1 MRLLVMTAAYA
12 VLNSLMN
19 LIQTAYYGI
28 SAAVAGP
35 NPSNRQA
42 FNINMSRQAT
52 VITLITSFIPTL
64 VTVLDFGKWNYFVV
78 ATAFMIPMPFALG
91 AISKLADG
99 KDAPVGA
106 SGDVHQVS
114 AVDMFKSLGENKY
127 LLVLFLCHTIQYIG
141 QFIFQGLSAYYW
153 MFVVGNFSMMTVANL
168 IAAVTSFVAAM
179 VMPPIGQKIGKKKAI
194 SIGYFLLPI
203 VNFCMGYFG
212 RFSYIYMIAIQSLN
226 TFAMYTYTPF
236 VMLMYMDAA
245 EWHYNKTGKD
255 TRGIAVGLATPP
267 MKIGMAL
274 GGTIG
279 LTLLANTGF
288 DTPGVAGS
296 AEWIPKFM
304 TITYWVPACFYL
316 VLAILFVLLY
326 RLSDEEAARC
336 AQENYARAMAEQK
349 KE

>member
-1 MRLLVMTAAYA
+1 M
-12 VLNSLMN
+12 
-19 LIQTAYYGI
+19 
-28 SAAVAGP
+28 
-35 NPSNRQA
+35 
-42 FNINMSRQAT
+42 
-52 VITLITSFIPTL
+52 
-64 VTVLDFGKWNYFVV
+64 
-78 ATAFMIPMPFALG
+78 
-91 AISKLADG
+91 
-99 KDAPVGA
+99 
-106 SGDVHQVS
+106 
-114 AVDMFKSLGENKY
+114 
-127 LLVLFLCHTIQYIG
+127 LFLCHTIQYIG
-141 QFIFQGLSAYYW
+141 QFLFQGLAAYYW
-153 MFVVGNFSMMTVANL
+153 IYVVGNFSMMTVANL

-179 VMPPIGQKIGKKKAI
+179 IMPPIGQKIGKKKAI

-203 VNFCMGYFG
+203 VNLAMGYFG
-212 RFSYIYMIAIQSLN
+212 RFSYWYMIAIQSLN

-236 VMLMYMDAA
+236 VMLTYMDAA
-245 EWHYNKTGKD
+245 EWHFNKTGKD
-255 TRGIAVGLATPP
+255 TRGIAMGLATPP

-288 DTPGVAGS
+288 DIPGVAGS

-336 AQENYARAMAEQK
+336 AQENYAKLMAEQAPA

>member
-1 MRLLVMTAAYA
+1 M
-12 VLNSLMN
+12 
-19 LIQTAYYGI
+19 
-28 SAAVAGP
+28 
-35 NPSNRQA
+35 
-42 FNINMSRQAT
+42 
-52 VITLITSFIPTL
+52 
-64 VTVLDFGKWNYFVV
+64 LDFGKWNYFVV

-91 AISKLADG
+91 AIAKLGDG
-99 KDAPVGA
+99 KDIPVGA
-106 SGDVHQVS
+106 GGAAHQVTP
-114 AVDMFKSLGENKY
+114 VDMFKALAENKF

-141 QFIFQGLSAYYW
+141 QFIFQGLTAYYW
-153 MFVVGNFSMMTVANL
+153 MFVVGNFSLMTVSNL

-179 VMPPIGQKIGKKKAI
+179 IMPPIGQKIGKKKAI

-203 VNFCMGYFG
+203 VYLCMGWFG
-212 RFSYIYMIAIQSLN
+212 RFDYKYMIIIASIS

-316 VLAILFVLLY
+316 VLAILFVTLY
-326 RLSDEEAARC
+326 RLSDAEAARC
-336 AQENYARAMAEQK
+336 AQENYARAQSEANK
-349 KE
+349 DV